1 MSSIPVEDAVALIQ
15 MEYAELPELRLTF
28 RQAQRLW
35 DLQADVCERA
45 LSQLI
50 ASGYL
55 VRTVDDAYVR
65 AWDPREAVEAI
76 ESIVRAM

>member
-1 MSSIPVEDAVALIQ
+1 MSPMPVEDAIALIQ

-35 DLQADVCERA
+35 DLSPDLCERA
-45 LSQLI
+45 LSKLI
-50 ASGYL
+50 ESGYL
-55 VRTVDDAYVR
+55 VRAADGAYVR
-65 AWDPREAVEAI
+65 SWDPRQVVEDI